1 MFSADLGRV
10 SSAMYTKLYMKQH
23 NSISTEVRTLK
34 NGKFEPSSYRKAS
47 SQTFMM
53 LFAALKVLS
62 DDNSVA
68 IAPMDNIL
76 ALIQRDIKAFS
87 DCNEISARE
96 MFLES

>member
-1 MFSADLGRV
+1 
-10 SSAMYTKLYMKQH
+10 
-23 NSISTEVRTLK
+23 
-34 NGKFEPSSYRKAS
+34 
-47 SQTFMM
+47 MM

-62 DDNSVA
+62 DDDSVA